1 MGSPPVQGS
10 PVSAAAHG
18 WGKAR
23 PERDQGGLR
32 RQQSGPEKPQRCTHM
47 SQSAAATHPSL
58 LRPEPPTETLP
69 LTQAP
74 GPSKL
79 WPQCCLSPSPRRHGT
94 RTQQA
99 AGREASLLI
108 SALST
113 GQSDGGKGH
122 DIFHLLSNGSEN
134 NHVCTCIYTHVH
146 TYTYA
151 LGAGRVGV
159 RQMRQNANREVWAED
174 AQGSLH

>member
-79 WPQCCLSPSPRRHGT
+79 WPSAAFPLRHGDTAPAHSRRQAGRHHCSSLLSALARVMGGRVTTSSTYSQMVQKTTTCAPAYIHMCT
-94 RTQQA
+94 RTHMPS
-99 AGREASLLI
+99 GRGEW
-108 SALST
+108 
-113 GQSDGGKGH
+113 G
-122 DIFHLLSNGSEN
+122 
-134 NHVCTCIYTHVH
+134 
-146 TYTYA
+146 
-151 LGAGRVGV
+151 
-159 RQMRQNANREVWAED
+159 
-174 AQGSLH
+174 